1 MDTVAFTTGIGA
13 ALIAGTFLAFSSF
26 IMAAL
31 ARLPPPAGI
40 AAMQAIN
47 ITVINPLFMAVL
59 FGTAALAGWLAARG
73 FMQMNDRQV
82 LMQGCGGAV
91 YVLGVIGVTMACN
104 VPLNTALAA
113 ANPAS
118 AEGAAF
124 WASYLKDWTFWNHLR
139 GLMALLAA
147 GLILAGR

>member
-1 MDTVAFTTGIGA
+1 MAPLPLITGIGA

-31 ARLPPPAGI
+31 ARLPPPQGI

-59 FGTAALAGWLAARG
+59 FGTAALGFWLAARG
-73 FMQMNDRQV
+73 VMNWSDHMALIRG
-82 LMQGCGGAV
+82 LGGAV

-104 VPLNTALAA
+104 VPLNNALAGA
-113 ANPAS
+113 DPAS
-118 AEGAAF
+118 ADGAVL
-124 WASYLKDWTFWNHLR
+124 WAVYLKDWTFWNHLR
-139 GLMALLAA
+139 GLMACIAA
-147 GLILAGR
+147 ALIFIAR